1 MSIVPC
7 GANMGHGS
15 SCTEGYLCDSCKR
28 IAELQAQLKSSVE
41 EAYNNGVRAVQD
53 EANRSINELEAQLEG
68 LKPYLHHTGN
78 CTKTKSFKVNADC
91 SCGLRDILEK
101 DDE

>member
-1 MSIVPC
+1 MELKDVIKKF
-7 GANMGHGS
+7 
-15 SCTEGYLCDSCKR
+15 EDRDSR
-28 IAELQAQLKSSVE
+28 IA
-41 EAYNNGVRAVQD
+41 
-53 EANRSINELEAQLEG
+53 ELEAQLEG